1 LRLDE
6 LALGTGSFLTLTVV
20 EGSPLTP
27 TAEKV
32 LGGAGLGAAE
42 KTFGAAKVLG
52 VELAAAENVAGAED
66 GGLGTD

>member
-32 LGGAGLGAAE
+32 LGGAGLGAE

-52 VELAAAENVAGAED
+52 VELDAAENVAGAED